1 MGTNL
6 QFGYSVKTNR
16 DKELIT
22 YANTRL
28 KCNIEVVSPDE
39 YFYVKSLGICE
50 EDIILN
56 GPCKIDMIHSDL
68 KLPAVINLDNTME
81 VRSFASTFPNYNGKV
96 GLRINFDL
104 EAKCPQETTVGSEV
118 SRFGIDSTSAE
129 ITECINL
136 LKNSGIRNIGIH
148 LHTSTKTRSI
158 NVFTELAK
166 EAVRLKHVTE

>member
-6 QFGYSVKTNR
+6 QFGYSEKINR

-28 KCNIEVVSPDE
+28 KWNIEVVSPDE
-39 YFYVKSLGICE
+39 YFYVKSLSICE

-96 GLRINFDL
+96 GLRINFLL
-104 EAKCPQETTVGSEV
+104 ERKLVGSELI
-118 SRFGIDSTSAE
+118 R
-129 ITECINL
+129 L
-136 LKNSGIRNIGIH
+136 L
-148 LHTSTKTRSI
+148 L
-158 NVFTELAK
+158 
-166 EAVRLKHVTE
+166 RLMSV